1 MEKKNVTPQVVER
14 VNFLLNEFKH
24 ISAEDARGRY
34 AELEKID
41 KELYEIGVEY
51 DLRDRVFEE
60 NGKKGL
66 VDINGHVLVPALYA
80 GIIETYDYACYYRLP
95 VPRPVPVRNSDG
107 KCALA
112 KCDGTGTLV
121 CAFEYEM
128 VGDLYGSPEYYI
140 CIKSV
145 GEGEQLYGVID
156 SEGRELVP
164 CEMDSV
170 EIMVNGYSLLYKGD
184 VVGALGCNG
193 KYIEPQFDELENFEP
208 DCLRG
213 RKGSVW
219 GYFGEN
225 GEFINEEND
234 EVVKPNDM
242 FTNEMKESMYK
253 NDNMKKVATLDIV
266 KRVDYIQERLAKI
279 NDDEEHTTRKEID
292 TLYKEYDAIREMYDL
307 FDQVFEMDGKVG
319 LCNVAGK
326 VLVPAV
332 YKAFSETYVYRRYGY
347 VMPVP
352 ACDFNDKYALV
363 KSDGKGT
370 PLCEFEYEMIK
381 FMFGSCAF
389 YRCWKKV
396 GGKMLSGVIDCDG
409 NMVVPCEM
417 DVVYAVA
424 NNIAVI
430 EKDGKFGGITM
441 DNFYLEPVYDEV
453 EDKDGYLYVCKEG
466 IWGYIS
472 RKGEFIDENDEDR
485 IDEEEL
491 VLLFE
496 Y

>member
-1 MEKKNVTPQVVER
+1 MEKKIVTPQVAER
-14 VNFLLNEFKH
+14 VNFLLREFKH
-24 ISAEDARGRY
+24 ITACNAHDKYSK
-34 AELEKID
+34 LEEID

-95 VPRPVPVRNSDG
+95 MSRPVPVRNSDG

-112 KCDGTGTLV
+112 KCDGTGALV
-121 CAFEYEM
+121 CAFEYDM

-140 CIKSV
+140 CTKSV

-164 CEMDSV
+164 CEMDYID
-170 EIMVNGYSLLYKGD
+170 IMLNSYSLLYKGEL
-184 VVGALGCNG
+184 VGALGFSG
-193 KYIEPQFDELENFEP
+193 KYIEPQFDELENGDP

-213 RKGSVW
+213 RKGDVW
-219 GYFGEN
+219 GYV
-225 GEFINEEND
+225 EEDGSFVADEEAEPEEQNISD
-234 EVVKPNDM
+234 EV
-242 FTNEMKESMYK
+242 KESMYK
-253 NDNMKKVATLDIV
+253 NDDMQKVATLDIV
-266 KRVDYIQERLAKI
+266 KRVDSIQERLSKI
-279 NDDEEHTTRKEID
+279 LAGEEHATRKEID
-292 TLYKEYDAIREMYDL
+292 TLYKEYDAIRDMYDL
-307 FDQVFEMDGKVG
+307 FDQVFEEDGKVG

-332 YKAFSETYVYRRYGY
+332 YKEFAETYVYRRYGY

-352 ACDFNDKYALV
+352 ACNFMDKYALV
-363 KSDGKGT
+363 KCDGKGT
-370 PLCEFEYEMIK
+370 PLCEFEYEMIR
-381 FMFGSCAF
+381 FMFGSCAL
-389 YRCWKKV
+389 YRCWKTVEDK
-396 GGKMLSGVIDCDG
+396 LATGVMDSDG
-409 NMVVPCEM
+409 NMLVPCEM
-417 DVVYAVA
+417 DVVYAVS
-424 NNIAVI
+424 NNIAII

-453 EDKDGYLYVCKEG
+453 EDKDGYLYVCKDG
-466 IWGYIS
+466 VWGYIS
-472 RKGEFIDENDEDR
+472 RTGEFIDEND
-485 IDEEEL
+485 DERLDDEEL

>member
-1 MEKKNVTPQVVER
+1 MTPQVVER
-14 VNFLLNEFKH
+14 VNFLLNEFKQ
-24 ISAEDARGRY
+24 ISANDAHGRY
-34 AELEKID
+34 AELEKINN
-41 KELYEIGVEY
+41 ELYEIGVEY
-51 DLRDRVFEE
+51 NLHDRVFEE
-60 NGKKGL
+60 NGKKGV
-66 VDINGHVLVPALYA
+66 VDINGHVLVPALYD
-80 GIIETYDYACYYRLP
+80 GIVETYDYACYDRLP
-95 VPRPVPVRNSDG
+95 TPRPVPVRNGDG

-112 KCDGTGTLV
+112 KCDGTGALV
-121 CAFEYEM
+121 CAFGYDM
-128 VGDLYGSPEYYI
+128 IGDLYGSPEYYI
-140 CIKSV
+140 CTKVV

-164 CEMDSV
+164 CEMECID
-170 EIMVNGYSLLYKGD
+170 IMMNGYSLLYKGEL
-184 VVGALGCNG
+184 VGALGFGG
-193 KYIEPQFDELENFEP
+193 KYIEPQFDELENDDP

-213 RKGSVW
+213 RKGDVW
-219 GYFGEN
+219 GYVYEDGSFDAD
-225 GEFINEEND
+225 EEASPEAEPEEQNMPD
-234 EVVKPNDM
+234 EV
-242 FTNEMKESMYK
+242 KESMFK
-253 NDNMKKVATLDIV
+253 NDELKKVATLDVV
-266 KRVDYIQERLAKI
+266 KRVDCIQERLTRI
-279 NDDEEHTTRKEID
+279 YDGEEHATRKEID
-292 TLYKEYDAIREMYDL
+292 ALYKEYDAIREMYDL
-307 FDQVFEMDGKVG
+307 FDQVFEKDGKVG

-332 YKAFSETYVYRRYGY
+332 YKDFAETYVYRSYGY

-352 ACDFNDKYALV
+352 ACNSIGKYALV
-363 KSDGKGT
+363 KCDGKGT
-370 PLCEFEYEMIK
+370 PLCEFEYEMIR

-389 YRCWKKV
+389 YMCWKKV
-396 GGKMLSGVIDCDG
+396 GDKIFAGVMDCDG

-466 IWGYIS
+466 AWGYIS
-472 RKGEFIDENDEDR
+472 RKGEFIDENDEER
-485 IDEEEL
+485 MDEEEL